1 VRSACFNDHHRKDS
15 ALSGG
20 PSSCGS
26 AATAF
31 ERTVSLSESRVLVI
45 TIAKDGTL
53 LQADEQRRSF
63 IVFNQLQ
70 NRV

>member
-1 VRSACFNDHHRKDS
+1 VQSACFNDHHRKDS

-31 ERTVSLSESRVLVI
+31 EKTISLSELQVLVI
-45 TIAKDGTL
+45 TIAKHGTL
-53 LQADEQRRSF
+53 FHVGEQRRSF
-63 IVFNQLQ
+63 IVSS
-70 NRV
+70 